1 MTDLERVENM
11 YNLLLSLVCTKKI
24 VTVRTKYFSVDF
36 SSDEVYHMR
45 TDKVTAE
52 SAYLYDLFDLVK
64 HNIERASLCN
74 DIEILL
80 DGKVFAVI
88 KE

>member
-1 MTDLERVENM
+1 MTDLERVENIF
-11 YNLLLSLVCTKKI
+11 NLLLSLVCTKKI
-24 VTVRTKYFSVDF
+24 VTVRTRDFSVDF
-36 SSDEVYHMR
+36 SSDNVYHMR
-45 TDKVTAE
+45 TDKVVAE

-64 HNIERASLCN
+64 HTVARASLCS

>member
-1 MTDLERVENM
+1 MTDLERVENIF
-11 YNLLLSLVCTKKI
+11 NLLLSLVCTKKI
-24 VTVRTKYFSVDF
+24 VTVRTRDFSVDF
-36 SSDEVYHMR
+36 SSNKVYHLH
-45 TDKVTAE
+45 TDKVSAE
-52 SAYLYDLFDLVK
+52 SEYLYDLFDLVK
-64 HNIERASLCN
+64 HTVARASLCS